1 MEILT
6 ESKETQPKE
15 RWGSVEE
22 YIHYL
27 KQFAAYK
34 FAKKFVINKKVLE
47 IGHGAGYGADYA
59 SDFAS
64 GFVAIDMSK
73 INSSYCQRK
82 YPKENL
88 IFMTADA
95 TNLPFKDDQFDVA
108 ISFQV
113 IEHIEP
119 KFVLTYLAEIKRVIK
134 SDGIFIC
141 STPNKKLRLL
151 PFQKPWNTEHKKEY
165 NHKEFKNL
173 LNKVFED
180 VRVYGLSASKEALS
194 VERARVKQDPL
205 KVYIISPLYRLIKTI
220 LPSAFSVRLK
230 EVGKRFISSK
240 ISQNSIQKE
249 DFLTKY
255 SLEDFK
261 VDSSCPDDCLDLL
274 GVCKKNIDPLGMALN
289 IESYFDYRRII
300 RGHSSKSLKRILIY
314 FFLKNPIRLI
324 THIFDFDIIFR
335 FFSFLNCS
343 ISHFFRFLSIATAI
357 LYGTLLFERT

>member
-22 YIHYL
+22 YILYL
-27 KQFAAYK
+27 RQFAAYK
-34 FAKKFVINKKVLE
+34 FAKIFVINKKVLE

-88 IFMTADA
+88 IFVTADA

-119 KFVLTYLAEIKRVIK
+119 KFVLTYLAEINRVMK

-151 PFQKPWNTEHKKEY
+151 PFQKPWNLEHKKEY
-165 NHKEFKNL
+165 NCKEFKNL
-173 LNKVFED
+173 LNKVFDD
-180 VRVYGLSASKEALS
+180 VKVYGLSASEEALS
-194 VERARVKQDPL
+194 IERARVKQDPL
-205 KVYIISPLYRLIKTI
+205 KVYIISPLYRLMQTV

-240 ISQNSIQKE
+240 ASQNISEQE
-249 DFLTKY
+249 DFLTNF
-255 SLEDFK
+255 SVEDFK
-261 VDSSCPDDCLDLL
+261 VNSSCSDGCLDIF
-274 GVCKKNIDPLGMALN
+274 GICKK
-289 IESYFDYRRII
+289 
-300 RGHSSKSLKRILIY
+300 
-314 FFLKNPIRLI
+314 
-324 THIFDFDIIFR
+324 
-335 FFSFLNCS
+335 
-343 ISHFFRFLSIATAI
+343 LS
-357 LYGTLLFERT
+357 

>member
-1 MEILT
+1 MQKNDKST

-22 YIHYL
+22 YILYL

-34 FAKKFVINKKVLE
+34 FAERFLINKKVLE

-59 SDFAS
+59 SDFVYS
-64 GFVAIDMSK
+64 LVAIDMSK

-95 TNLPFKDDQFDVA
+95 TKLPFNDDQFDVA

-119 KFVLTYLAEIKRVIK
+119 KFVLTYLAEIKRVMK

-151 PFQKPWNTEHKKEY
+151 PFQKPWNPEHKKEY
-165 NHKEFKNL
+165 NRKEFKIL

-180 VRVYGLSASKEALS
+180 VEVYGLSASDEALS
-194 VERARVKQDPL
+194 IERARVKQDPL
-205 KVYIISPLYRLIKTI
+205 KVYIISPLYRLIQTI

-230 EVGKRFISSK
+230 EVGKRVISSK
-240 ISQNSIQKE
+240 TSQNMSEQE
-249 DFLTKY
+249 DFLTNF
-255 SLEDFK
+255 SVEDFE
-261 VDSSCPDDCLDLL
+261 VDSSCPDDCLDIFGL
-274 GVCKKNIDPLGMALN
+274 CFKKRM
-289 IESYFDYRRII
+289 
-300 RGHSSKSLKRILIY
+300 
-314 FFLKNPIRLI
+314 
-324 THIFDFDIIFR
+324 
-335 FFSFLNCS
+335 
-343 ISHFFRFLSIATAI
+343 
-357 LYGTLLFERT
+357 